1 MIGENCFFFF
11 FLYHCKI
18 VRPAPTDILIE
29 ASIFIPIPIPTPSR
43 APKKNL
49 ALLAAFGFK
58 VTCFSFSPVS
68 SRFESRFIFD
78 SCSRFLNSRGPLPY
92 PYTEFSTTS
101 SPGCFSLALE
111 VGQENPH
118 PVGQS
123 STLMTRTAL
132 TARNNED

>member
-1 MIGENCFFFF
+1 MIGENCFFFS
-11 FLYHCKI
+11 
-18 VRPAPTDILIE
+18 VRPAPTDIFIE
-29 ASIFIPIPIPTPSR
+29 ASILIPIPISTPSR

-58 VTCFSFSPVS
+58 VTWSSFSPVS

-78 SCSRFLNSRGPLPY
+78 SCSRFLNSRGLLPC

-111 VGQENPH
+111 MGRENPH
-118 PVGQS
+118 PAGQ
-123 STLMTRTAL
+123 STLMTRNAL
-132 TARNNED
+132 AARNND

>member
-1 MIGENCFFFF
+1 MIGENCFCFFF
-11 FLYHCKI
+11 S
-18 VRPAPTDILIE
+18 VRPAPTDIFIE
-29 ASIFIPIPIPTPSR
+29 ASIFIPIPIPTPSQ
-43 APKKNL
+43 APTKNL

-78 SCSRFLNSRGPLPY
+78 SCSRFLNSRGLLPY

-123 STLMTRTAL
+123 TLMTRNAL
-132 TARNNED
+132 AARNNEA